1 MEIERFRQSENDVQ
15 SFNFFINNIIT
26 EQQNYN

>member
-1 MEIERFRQSENDVQ
+1 MEIERFRQSENDVL
-15 SFNFFINNIIT
+15 SFNFFINSIIT